1 MRPDSPRIDTSLPV
15 VPAYGSR
22 VIRTRVY
29 RQGSC
34 TDENFDP
41 QRISDYLEED
51 GTVVWMDVDHPSAK
65 EFALIA
71 DEFNLNPLAVED
83 ALHERQRPKLDHYDD
98 HVFISLYDV
107 HLDHDTGELVTGEL
121 AVFASERY
129 LITVRKSG
137 QLDPEPVVQRWD
149 DNADLA
155 KHGVGFLLWGL
166 VDVVVDSH
174 FDTVQSLDTE
184 IEELEDLLF
193 DNSPR
198 GPEVQRRSFELRKSL
213 VMLRRVV
220 LPTREVLNALM
231 RRESV
236 FVDDVLMPYYQDVY
250 DHVLRAADWTDS
262 LRDLVSTILETNLT
276 IQGNRMNEIM
286 KAVTSWAAIAAVP
299 TIITGYYGMNVRIFP
314 DAGTLFG
321 GVVALVLMVAGV
333 AALYLTFKRRGW
345 L

>member
-1 MRPDSPRIDTSLPV
+1 M
-15 VPAYGSR
+15 
-22 VIRTRVY
+22 IRTRVY
-29 RQGSC
+29 ANGTRTA
-34 TDENFDP
+34 TDFDP
-41 QRISDYLEED
+41 ARISDYLEED
-51 GTVVWMDVDHPSAK
+51 GTVVWMDLCEPTPD
-65 EFALIA
+65 EFAIIA
-71 DEFNLNPLAVED
+71 EEFDLNPLAVED

-107 HLDHDTGELVTGEL
+107 RLVHDSGELVTAEL
-121 AVFASERY
+121 AVFASARY
-129 LITVRKSG
+129 LITVRKSPHI
-137 QLDPEPVVQRWD
+137 QVEPFVQRWD

-166 VDVVVDSH
+166 LDVIVDSH

-193 DNSPR
+193 DDSFR

-231 RRESV
+231 RRESLY
-236 FVDDVLMPYYQDVY
+236 VDDVLMPYYQDVY

-262 LRDLVSTILETNLT
+262 LRDLVTTILETNLT

-299 TIITGYYGMNVRIFP
+299 TVITGYYGMNVRIFP
-314 DAGTLFG
+314 AAGTLAG
-321 GVVALVLMVAGV
+321 GIVALLLMVVGV
-333 AALYLTFKRRGW
+333 AVLYRMFKRRDW

>member
-41 QRISDYLEED
+41 ERISDYLEED
-51 GTVVWMDVDHPSAK
+51 GTVVWMDVDHPSAT

-98 HVFISLYDV
+98 HVFISLYAV
-107 HLDHDTGELVTGEL
+107 HLDHDSGELVAAEL
-121 AVFASERY
+121 AVFASPRY
-129 LITVRKSG
+129 LITVRKTAD
-137 QLDPEPVVQRWD
+137 LPIEPLIKRWD

-166 VDVVVDSH
+166 LDVVVDGH

-193 DNSPR
+193 EEPSPADAGR
-198 GPEVQRRSFELRKSL
+198 PKRSSNEVQRRSFQLRKSL
-213 VMLRRVV
+213 VLLRRVV
-220 LPTREVLNALM
+220 LPTREV
-231 RRESV
+231 V
-236 FVDDVLMPYYQDVY
+236 
-250 DHVLRAADWTDS
+250 
-262 LRDLVSTILETNLT
+262 
-276 IQGNRMNEIM
+276 
-286 KAVTSWAAIAAVP
+286 
-299 TIITGYYGMNVRIFP
+299 
-314 DAGTLFG
+314 
-321 GVVALVLMVAGV
+321 
-333 AALYLTFKRRGW
+333 
-345 L
+345 

>member
-1 MRPDSPRIDTSLPV
+1 M
-15 VPAYGSR
+15 
-22 VIRTRVY
+22 IRTRLY
-29 RQGSC
+29 RNGTC
-34 TDENFDP
+34 TEEDFDP
-41 QRISDYLEED
+41 EVISDHLAED
-51 GTVVWMDVDHPSAK
+51 DTIVWMDVCQPTEA
-65 EFALIA
+65 EFAVVA
-71 DEFNLNPLAVED
+71 EEFDLNPLAVED

-98 HVFISLYDV
+98 HVFISLYAV
-107 HLDHDTGELVTGEL
+107 HLDHDSGELVASEL
-121 AVFASERY
+121 AVFAAPRY
-129 LITVRKSG
+129 LITVRKTADLSI
-137 QLDPEPVVQRWD
+137 DPLVRRWD

-166 VDVVVDSH
+166 LDVVVDGH
-174 FDTVQSLDTE
+174 FDTVESLDTE

-193 DNSPR
+193 DDSFR
-198 GPEVQRRSFELRKSL
+198 GPEVQRRSFQLRKSL

-220 LPTREVLNALM
+220 LPTREVVNALM
-231 RRESV
+231 RRESS

-299 TIITGYYGMNVRIFP
+299 TVITGYYGMNVRIFP
-314 DAGTLFG
+314 GASTLLG
-321 GVVALVLMVAGV
+321 GIVALVLMVVGV
-333 AALYLTFKRRGW
+333 AVLYVTFRRRDW

>member
-1 MRPDSPRIDTSLPV
+1 M
-15 VPAYGSR
+15 
-22 VIRTRVY
+22 IRTRLY
-29 RQGSC
+29 RNGTC
-34 TDENFDP
+34 THEDFDP
-41 QRISDYLEED
+41 AAISDHLAED
-51 GTVVWMDVDHPSAK
+51 DTFVWMDVCQPTEE
-65 EFALIA
+65 EFAVLA
-71 DEFNLNPLAVED
+71 EEFSLNPLAVED

-98 HVFISLYDV
+98 HVFISLYAV
-107 HLDHDTGELVTGEL
+107 HLDHDSGELVAAEL
-121 AVFASERY
+121 AVFASPRY
-129 LITVRKSG
+129 LITVRKTPD
-137 QLDPEPVVQRWD
+137 LAIDPLVKRWD

-166 VDVVVDSH
+166 LDVVVDGH
-174 FDTVQSLDTE
+174 FDTVESLDTE

-193 DNSPR
+193 DGTFR
-198 GPEVQRRSFELRKSL
+198 GSEVQRRSFQLRKSL

-220 LPTREVLNALM
+220 LPTREVVNALM
-231 RRESV
+231 RRESN

-299 TIITGYYGMNVRIFP
+299 TVITGYYGMNVRLFP
-314 DAGTLFG
+314 GAGTLLG
-321 GVVALVLMVAGV
+321 GIVALVLMVVGV
-333 AALYLTFKRRGW
+333 AVLYVTFKRRDW

>member
-1 MRPDSPRIDTSLPV
+1 
-15 VPAYGSR
+15 

-29 RQGSC
+29 RAGTCS
-34 TDENFDP
+34 DEDFDP
-41 QRISDYLEED
+41 ARISDFLEED
-51 GTVVWMDVDHPSAK
+51 GTVVWMDCDEPNDND
-65 EFALIA
+65 FALIA
-71 DEFNLNPLAVED
+71 EEFSLNPLAVED

-107 HLDHDTGELVTGEL
+107 HLDHDSGELVTGEL
-121 AVFASERY
+121 AVFASSRY
-129 LITVRKSG
+129 LTTVRKSAG
-137 QLDPEPVVQRWD
+137 LDPAPVLQRWD
-149 DNADLA
+149 ANADLA

-166 VDVVVDSH
+166 LDVIVDGH

-193 DNSPR
+193 DDRFR
-198 GPEVQRRSFELRKSL
+198 GPEVQRRSFQLRKSL

-314 DAGTLFG
+314 GASTLLG

-333 AALYLTFKRRGW
+333 AALYVAFKRREW